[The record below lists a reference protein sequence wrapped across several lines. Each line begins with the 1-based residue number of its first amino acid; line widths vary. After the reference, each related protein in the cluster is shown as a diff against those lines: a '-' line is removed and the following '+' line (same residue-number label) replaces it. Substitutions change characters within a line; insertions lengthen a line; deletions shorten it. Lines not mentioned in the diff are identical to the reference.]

1 MKKCKDS
8 SATEDIHLNE
18 HKNADNEIPIILT
31 SSASCSSDTD
41 LLPINNNKSTID
53 LFNDSLRNGHSSYAS
68 TNSIS
73 SRKSFMRSPSP
84 NNLNASTTSYGNVRR
99 WSQSLTS
106 GSKIKQQRP
115 IHLMPSRLQK
125 RN

>member
-1 MKKCKDS
+1 MKKRKNS
-8 SATEDIHLNE
+8 SAIEDIHLNE
-18 HKNADNEIPIILT
+18 QKNVETDIPIILT
-31 SSASCSSDTD
+31 SSASCCSDTD
-41 LLPINNNKSTID
+41 LLPINNNRNSID
-53 LFNDSLRNGHSSYAS
+53 LFNDTTKNGNLSYAS

-84 NNLNASTTSYGNVRR
+84 NNLNTSTTSRGNVRR

-115 IHLMPSRLQK
+115 IHFMPSRLQK